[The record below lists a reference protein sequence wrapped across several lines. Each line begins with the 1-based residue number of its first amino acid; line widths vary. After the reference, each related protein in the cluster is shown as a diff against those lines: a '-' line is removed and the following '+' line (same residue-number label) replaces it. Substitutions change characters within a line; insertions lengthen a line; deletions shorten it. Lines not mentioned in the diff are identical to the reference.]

1 MTVVEKLSSAG
12 VNVREKLVR
21 YKGIWAAAC
30 LMVAIFLIFG
40 LETRGLGE
48 FSENPL
54 QNTPLRLEEGELRFQ
69 GFRPTFDRVEQGK
82 HITRFKNGVTAVYTI
97 DAALQTT
104 MENFFKKYRVP
115 YGVFVAMDPNTGKV
129 LALVEYSAQNPKAEG
144 LALRLSYPAA
154 SIFKLVT
161 AAAAIEEKKADPA
174 TSISYYRSGI
184 HQLSPKHWTDNPK
197 RDKLKVTL
205 AEALARSN
213 NAAFAKVAL
222 RWLDV
227 PKLIDYAGRF
237 QFNHPIPFEL
247 PVQVSQMEIENSER
261 GLARTGAGFG
271 DVGLSPLHA
280 ALIGSAIANNGAM
293 MTPCL
298 VDHLLSPTGEK
309 MYECTPRVFATAISP
324 ETAES
329 LREMMAMT
337 VISGTSR
344 KAFRLKRREQ
354 SLRGITIGGKTGSLT
369 GEDPPGKYSW
379 FVGMAP
385 MEAPEIAIAALVI
398 NRPLWKIK
406 ASEVAKNGFAA
417 YFKPDL
423 PRKVASQ

>member
-1 MTVVEKLSSAG
+1 
-12 VNVREKLVR
+12 VRKGLKGR
-21 YKGIWAAAC
+21 KGIWVT
-30 LMVAIFLIFG
+30 LFLIVGVVLIFG
-40 LETRGLGE
+40 VETGVLGE

-54 QNTPLRLEEGELRFQ
+54 QNTPLRIDPAGIRFQ
-69 GFRPTFDRVEQGK
+69 GFRPKLDHVEEGK
-82 HITRFKNGVTAVYTI
+82 YVTRFQNGVTAVYTI

-104 MENFFKKYRVP
+104 MEKFFKRYRVP
-115 YGVFVAMDPNTGKV
+115 YGVFVAMDPKSGKV
-129 LALVEYSAQNPKAEG
+129 LALVEYSAENPKSEA
-144 LALRLSYPAA
+144 LATRATYPAA

-174 TSISYYRSGI
+174 TSISYYRSGMRR
-184 HQLSPKHWTDNPK
+184 LGPKHWTDNPK
-197 RDKLKVTL
+197 KDKLKITL

-213 NAAFAKVAL
+213 NTAFAKVAL

-227 PKLIDYAGRF
+227 PKLIDYAERF
-237 QFNHPIPFEL
+237 QFNRPIPFEL
-247 PVQVSQMEIENSER
+247 PVQISQMEIENSES
-261 GLARTGAGFG
+261 GLARTAAGFG

-280 ALIGSAIANNGAM
+280 ALIGSAIANDGAM
-293 MTPCL
+293 ITPCL
-298 VDHLLSPTGEK
+298 VDEVFSPTGEK
-309 MYECTPRVFATAISP
+309 IYECTPRVFATAVSS

-344 KAFRLKRREQ
+344 KAFRMKRRER

-385 MEAPEIAIAALVI
+385 LEAPEIAIAALVI

-406 ASEVAKNGFAA
+406 ASEVAKEGFAA
-417 YFKPDL
+417 YFRPDL
-423 PRKVASQ
+423 PPRKVANQ

>member
-1 MTVVEKLSSAG
+1 VRKGLEGRKAIWVTLFLVVG
-12 VNVREKLVR
+12 VFLV
-21 YKGIWAAAC
+21 
-30 LMVAIFLIFG
+30 LG
-40 LETRGLGE
+40 LETWGLGA

-54 QNTPLRLEEGELRFQ
+54 QNTPLRLDEGALRFQ
-69 GFRPTFDRVEQGK
+69 GFRPTLDHIEQGRYVN
-82 HITRFKNGVTAVYTI
+82 RFQSGVTAVYTV
-97 DAALQTT
+97 DVALQTT
-104 MENFFKKYRVP
+104 MEKFFKKYRVP
-115 YGVFVAMDPNTGKV
+115 YGVFVAMDPNTGRV
-129 LALVEYSAQNPKAEG
+129 LALVEYSAENPKVQG
-144 LALRLSYPAA
+144 LALRSTYPAA

-161 AAAAIEEKKADPA
+161 ASAAIEEKKADPA
-174 TSISYYRSGI
+174 TSISYYRSGMRR
-184 HQLSPKHWTDNPK
+184 LGPKNWTDNPK
-197 RDKLKVTL
+197 KDKLKVTL
-205 AEALARSN
+205 GEALAKSN

-222 RWLDV
+222 RWLDA
-227 PKLIDYAGRF
+227 PKLLDYAGRF

-247 PVQVSQMEIENSER
+247 PVQISQIEIEESESS
-261 GLARTGAGFG
+261 LARTGAGFG
-271 DVGLSPLHA
+271 NVGLSPLHA
-280 ALIGSAIANNGAM
+280 ALIGSAISNDGAM

-298 VDHLLSPTGEK
+298 VDQLFGPTGEK
-309 MYECTPRVFATAISP
+309 LYECTPRVFANAISP

-385 MEAPEIAIAALVI
+385 LEAPEIAIAALVI

-406 ASEVAKNGFAA
+406 ASEVAKEGFAA

-423 PRKVASQ
+423 SRKVASK

>member
-1 MTVVEKLSSAG
+1 VDVVEG
-12 VNVREKLVR
+12 WDRR
-21 YKGIWAAAC
+21 KGIWVTLC
-30 LMVAIFLIFG
+30 LMVGIFLIVG
-40 LETRGLGE
+40 LETRGLGD

-54 QNTPLRLEEGELRFQ
+54 QNTPLRLDEEALRFK
-69 GFRPTFDRVEQGK
+69 GFRPTFDHIEGGK
-82 HITRFKNGVTAVYTI
+82 YVTRFNNGVTAVYTI

-144 LALRLSYPAA
+144 LALRSTYPAA
-154 SIFKLVT
+154 SIFKLIT
-161 AAAAIEEKKADPA
+161 AAAAIEEKKANPA

-184 HQLSPKHWTDNPK
+184 HQLGPKHWTDNPK
-197 RDKLKVTL
+197 RDKLKITL

-227 PKLIDYAGRF
+227 PKLTDYAERF
-237 QFNHPIPFEL
+237 QFNRPIPFEL
-247 PVQVSQMEIENSER
+247 PVQISQIEIEESER

-271 DVGLSPLHA
+271 AVGLSPLHA
-280 ALIGSAIANNGAM
+280 ALIGSAIANDGAM

-298 VDHLLSPTGEK
+298 VDHVLGPTGEK
-309 MYECTPRVFATAISP
+309 IYECTPRVFATAINP

-398 NRPLWKIK
+398 NGPRWKIK

-417 YFKPDL
+417 YFRPDL
-423 PRKVASQ
+423 LRKVATR